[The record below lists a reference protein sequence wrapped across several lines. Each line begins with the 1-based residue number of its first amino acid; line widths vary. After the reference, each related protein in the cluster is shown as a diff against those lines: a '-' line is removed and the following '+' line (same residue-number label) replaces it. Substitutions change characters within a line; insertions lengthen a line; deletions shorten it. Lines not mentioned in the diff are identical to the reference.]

1 MTEMGTHEIS
11 ESPVEKSRLDFDPNI
26 RKVDASY
33 SKEAEGAPN
42 PESVLHDPEALSKP
56 MEGLSETREGFHQ
69 LENGNTLFDRPGET
83 GEMLNHD
90 QGNAVKR
97 VEGDCGLVSA
107 ENVARMAGKDVSEAD
122 VVDIARV
129 NGDCDYGIFKNPGD
143 NGGATSE
150 QIKDVLGRLGIDADV
165 KEKPSVDDVAKAVE
179 SGRGVIACVRTGEF
193 WEDPAYDGGGHAVT
207 VTSVER
213 GPDGDVVAFRVC
225 DSGTGGKDSC
235 RAVSADLL
243 ESSLMETVVTDKPI
257 R

>member
-1 MTEMGTHEIS
+1 MTEIAAHEIG
-11 ESPVEKSRLDFDPNI
+11 ESSAEKPRLDFDPNV
-26 RKVDASY
+26 RKGDASHD
-33 SKEAEGAPN
+33 KEAEGTPN
-42 PESVLHDPEALSKP
+42 PESLRHDPEALSKP
-56 MEGLSETREGFHQ
+56 VEGLSETRECFHQ
-69 LENGNTLFDRPGET
+69 LENGNMLFDHPGET
-83 GEMLNHD
+83 GEMLNCD

-122 VVDIARV
+122 VVGIARE
-129 NGDCDYGIFKNPGD
+129 NGNCDYGIFNNPGD

-150 QIKDVLGRLGIDADV
+150 QIKDVLGRLGIEASV
-165 KEKPSVDDVAKAVE
+165 EEKPSAADVAKAVE

-225 DSGTGGKDSC
+225 DSGTGGKDPC
-235 RAVSADLL
+235 RTVSADLL
-243 ESSLMETVVTDKPI
+243 ESSLIETVVTDKPI